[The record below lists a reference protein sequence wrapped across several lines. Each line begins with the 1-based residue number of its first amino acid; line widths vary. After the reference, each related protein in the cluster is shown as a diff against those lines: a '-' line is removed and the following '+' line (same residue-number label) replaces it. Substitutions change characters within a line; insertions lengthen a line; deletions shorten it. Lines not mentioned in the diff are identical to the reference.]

1 MESHL
6 TLGGLESRYE
16 AVKERIASA
25 SSRAGRPLRTVEVV
39 AVTKT
44 YPLDLARKACA
55 LGITKIGENRVQE
68 AVVKY
73 RENKLIDEFP
83 DVRLHL
89 IGHLQRNKVR
99 KALQV
104 FDNVDS
110 LDSLETAEE
119 LNSEAEKLEKRVRIL
134 LEVNTSWELQKS
146 GVGPVETLS
155 NVEELLKFPRLN
167 LAGLMTVGPFTNRE
181 DAIRDSFRL
190 LKQLFEDVKT
200 RLNPPGWSVLSM
212 GMSGDFEIAIEE
224 GATEIRLGTALFGP
238 RSEIT

>member
-224 GATEIRLGTALFGP
+224 GATEIRLGTALFGL

>member
-1 MESHL
+1 MVEPHL
-6 TLGGLESRYE
+6 IPGGLESRYE
-16 AVKERIASA
+16 AVRKRIAA
-25 SSRAGRPLRTVEVV
+25 ACARAGRPVDSVTVI

-44 YPLDLARKACA
+44 YPLEYARKACA

-155 NVEELLKFPRLN
+155 NVEEL
-167 LAGLMTVGPFTNRE
+167 
-181 DAIRDSFRL
+181 
-190 LKQLFEDVKT
+190 
-200 RLNPPGWSVLSM
+200 
-212 GMSGDFEIAIEE
+212 FEIPPIKPCRAHDG
-224 GATEIRLGTALFGP
+224 GAVYKSRGCDSRQLSSAETAF
-238 RSEIT
+238 